1 MKSKEAGKSK
11 RKSNFLQIAPANYL
25 IICEGK
31 QTEPNYFNGLK
42 QDINRKYGKKVEVL
56 IPNIDIKGT
65 GRNTTDLVKY
75 TQKYVN
81 YSNKVYGQV
90 WVVFDKEDYSDEHF
104 NQAIKNCDYNVAW
117 SNPNFELWLLS
128 HLKRVSKVMSK
139 DEILDELDKE
149 FQRNGLGTYKK
160 NDGKIFEKVTKDRKL
175 DIAIKNCEYMEKLN
189 KNGQASDRN
198 PMTRVYKIV
207 DGLKEYLE

>member
-90 WVVFDKEDYSDEHF
+90 WVVFDKDDYSDEQF

-149 FQRNGLGTYKK
+149 FQRNGLGTYNK